1 MSTYH
6 RLLLLTTLGSA
17 LLTFCLLQAGGVNF
31 SANKQNPSQQLQ
43 SQPQP
48 LVTEYYAMTQ
58 PGIMTLAWHPCAA
71 NTCEP
76 GHGKMP
82 AHQPTEIGI

>member
-48 LVTEYYAMTQ
+48 LVTEYYAMAQ
-58 PGIMTLAWHPCAA
+58 PRIMTLAWQPCTAHA
-71 NTCEP
+71 CEP
-76 GHGKMP
+76 GHGKIP
-82 AHQPTEIGI
+82 ARQSTEIGI